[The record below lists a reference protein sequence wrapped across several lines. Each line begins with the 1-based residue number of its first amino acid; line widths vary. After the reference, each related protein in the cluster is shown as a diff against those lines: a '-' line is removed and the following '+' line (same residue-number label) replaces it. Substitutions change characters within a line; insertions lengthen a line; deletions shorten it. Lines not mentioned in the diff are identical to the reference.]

1 VASRQASLLANP
13 FPAPSRPGECCIL
26 HQINQDL
33 LGWCWVEAER
43 ITVPFKGDVVGT
55 TRWDEVSSRGRSAR
69 RKVPTADGPL
79 PGRGPSF
86 VVWSP
91 WACGAYGQPSSHQ
104 RVSSL
109 CSAAP
114 LLPGRNPDLGACP
127 CMLPTGRNPN
137 VPLREGRDG
146 SANDFDYRAMQSG
159 RPLSLARHAAT
170 APPGPG
176 SNTKK
181 ARLGCRSIAA

>member
-1 VASRQASLLANP
+1 MASRQASLLANP

-127 CMLPTGRNPN
+127 CMLPTGRNPKDTIAR
-137 VPLREGRDG
+137 REGWVSQRLRLPRNAIWP
-146 SANDFDYRAMQSG
+146 SAVARATRGDRSAW
-159 RPLSLARHAAT
+159 AREQHEEST
-170 APPGPG
+170 
-176 SNTKK
+176 T
-181 ARLGCRSIAA
+181 RL